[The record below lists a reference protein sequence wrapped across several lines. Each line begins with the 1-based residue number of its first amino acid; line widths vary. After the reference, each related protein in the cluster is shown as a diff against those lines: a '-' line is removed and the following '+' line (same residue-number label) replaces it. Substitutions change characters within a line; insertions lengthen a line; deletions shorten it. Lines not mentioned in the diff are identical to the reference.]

1 MFAVLPSETR
11 PSLFGPI
18 LPSLVRICEA
28 FPPLA
33 DDTISL
39 LMQLGRVCVS
49 QASLGDQIDHCKVN
63 GSNFLLSE
71 ECNSELMS
79 VNEYLCVQVQKTFT
93 QIIEKSVFKVKIY

>member
-1 MFAVLPSETR
+1 MPSETR

-28 FPPLA
+28 FPPLV

-39 LMQLGRVCVS
+39 LMQLGRICVS
-49 QASLGDQIDHCKVN
+49 QASLGDQIDHCKINAN
-63 GSNFLLSE
+63 GFSVSD

-79 VNEYLCVQVQKTFT
+79 VNEFLCVQVQKTFK
-93 QIIEKSVFKVKIY
+93 QIVDKSVFKVKIY